1 MAKLQMQRL
10 YICALRRD
18 RRAILETL
26 QRLEVVEIRDFND
39 EDAYLSSVPESE
51 EDILLTDRVKQNVG
65 MIESAVE
72 VLKESANGKIGEP
85 FFLAGRKSKSDE
97 EQKNYLLEK
106 YDKDIE
112 LAKLINSHHNNIR
125 EKKSQI
131 AHIHATLES
140 LKPWMN
146 LDVPLNFAGTKNT
159 KFICGT
165 LPDSL
170 TKNKIEEIVDNALLN
185 QEVTLDIPYEV
196 QVVSAIDLLTYFT
209 LICLRKDADKMTDVL
224 RSCGFVPPIVDG
236 DKLPSD
242 IEKDLLQKMEDANKS
257 IEESKQIISSKVD
270 NIEDLRFLLDYEIL
284 RLDRFAVVPKLVNAS
299 KVFVLKG
306 YVPMKYMNKL
316 TNILTSKFP
325 MDIQIQNVDENDTDA
340 PVLLRNNG
348 YSSPLETVI
357 ESYSLPSTEDVDP
370 TIAVSLFYYFMF
382 GLMLSD
388 AGYGFII
395 FMASLLGLVMFK
407 DNLDPGL
414 KKTLKMYLFC
424 GISTIFWGVMFGS
437 YFGDIVDVVSQKFFG
452 TTVSIQPMWFF
463 PVKEPMRLLTF
474 SLIVGIIH
482 LFAGMFLK
490 GVTLAKKGDYKGV
503 FAEVVLW
510 YGLLIGCIILLMS
523 TEMLRNVFKYDFL
536 LPSTLIAFG
545 KYLALLSAIGIILTN
560 GTAENFGVKIA
571 QGLYALYGIS
581 GYLSDVLSYSRLLAL
596 GLATGVI
603 ASVINMMA
611 GMLVDSSGKIL
622 GGILFAIVI
631 IGGHIFNLG
640 INALGAYVHTNRLQ
654 YVEFFG
660 KFYEGGGEKFNP
672 LKMNTKYFK
681 FKESIKN
688 V

>member
-1 MAKLQMQRL
+1 
-10 YICALRRD
+10 
-18 RRAILETL
+18 
-26 QRLEVVEIRDFND
+26 
-39 EDAYLSSVPESE
+39 
-51 EDILLTDRVKQNVG
+51 
-65 MIESAVE
+65 
-72 VLKESANGKIGEP
+72 
-85 FFLAGRKSKSDE
+85 
-97 EQKNYLLEK
+97 
-106 YDKDIE
+106 
-112 LAKLINSHHNNIR
+112 
-125 EKKSQI
+125 
-131 AHIHATLES
+131 
-140 LKPWMN
+140 MN

-185 QEVTLDIPYEV
+185 QEVALDIPYEV
-196 QVVSAIDLLTYFT
+196 QVVSAIDVLTYFT

-257 IEESKQIISSKVD
+257 IEESKQIISSKIE
-270 NIEDLRFLLDYEIL
+270 NIDDLRFLLDYEIL

-306 YVPMKYMNKL
+306 YVPMKYMNNL

-407 DNLDPGL
+407 DNLEPGL

>member
-39 EDAYLSSVPESE
+39 EDAYLTNVPESE
-51 EDILLTDRVKQNVG
+51 EDILLAERVKQNVG
-65 MIESAVE
+65 MIESAIE
-72 VLKESANGKIGEP
+72 VLKESANGNIGEP
-85 FFLAGRKSKSDE
+85 FFLAGRKIKSDA
-97 EQKNYLLEK
+97 EQQNYLVSK
-106 YDKDIE
+106 YEKDIE
-112 LAKLINSHHNNIR
+112 LAKLINSHNDNIR

-131 AHIHATLES
+131 AHIYVTLES

-165 LPDSL
+165 LPESL
-170 TKNKIEEIVDNALLN
+170 TKNQIEEIVNNALLN
-185 QEVTLDIPYEV
+185 QEVPLDLPFEV
-196 QVVSAIDLLTYFT
+196 QVVSSIDVLTYFA
-209 LICLRKDADKMTDVL
+209 LICLKKDEDKMTEVL
-224 RSCGFVPPIVDG
+224 RTCGFVPPIVDG
-236 DKLPSD
+236 DKLPTE
-242 IEKDLLQKMEDANKS
+242 IEKELLQKLEEANKS
-257 IEESKQIISSKVD
+257 IEESKEFINSKVA
-270 NIEDLRFLLDYEIL
+270 NIEDLRFLHDFEVL

-325 MDIQIQNVDENDTDA
+325 MDIQIQNVDDNDTDA
-340 PVLLRNNG
+340 PVLLKNNA
-348 YSSPLETVI
+348 YSSPLESVI

-388 AGYGFII
+388 AGYGLVITLATLF
-395 FMASLLGLVMFK
+395 GLVKFR
-407 DNLDPGL
+407 DNLEPGI

-437 YFGDIVDVVSQKFFG
+437 YFGDIVDIVSQKFFG
-452 TTVSIQPMWFF
+452 TTVSIQPLWFF

-490 GVTLAKKGDYKGV
+490 GVTLAKKGDYKAV
-503 FAEVVLW
+503 FSEVILW
-510 YGLLIGCIILLMS
+510 YGLLIGCILLLVS

-536 LPSTLIAFG
+536 LPNMLITFAN
-545 KYLALLSAIGIILTN
+545 YLALISAIGIILTN

-603 ASVINMMA
+603 ASVINMLA
-611 GMLVDSSGKIL
+611 GILVDSSGKVL
-622 GGILFAIVI
+622 GGILFIIVI

>member
-1 MAKLQMQRL
+1 
-10 YICALRRD
+10 
-18 RRAILETL
+18 
-26 QRLEVVEIRDFND
+26 
-39 EDAYLSSVPESE
+39 
-51 EDILLTDRVKQNVG
+51 
-65 MIESAVE
+65 
-72 VLKESANGKIGEP
+72 
-85 FFLAGRKSKSDE
+85 
-97 EQKNYLLEK
+97 
-106 YDKDIE
+106 
-112 LAKLINSHHNNIR
+112 
-125 EKKSQI
+125 
-131 AHIHATLES
+131 
-140 LKPWMN
+140 
-146 LDVPLNFAGTKNT
+146 
-159 KFICGT
+159 
-165 LPDSL
+165 
-170 TKNKIEEIVDNALLN
+170 
-185 QEVTLDIPYEV
+185 
-196 QVVSAIDLLTYFT
+196 
-209 LICLRKDADKMTDVL
+209 MTDVL

-257 IEESKQIISSKVD
+257 IEESKQIISSKID
-270 NIEDLRFLLDYEIL
+270 NIDDLRFLLDYEIL

-407 DNLDPGL
+407 DNLEPGL